1 MSIISQVIFIVL
13 IIWSISAIISK
24 ESARTSV
31 LEKEF
36 VLVIMDNALVSKDI
50 LVMIVVKKFE
60 IIIISL

>member
-1 MSIISQVIFIVL
+1 MSRTTQVIFIAL

-24 ESARTSV
+24 QFARTSV

-36 VLVIMDNALVSKDI
+36 AQAIMENALVSKDM